1 MSLTA
6 RPLLPV
12 TGRSVELELTPDPP
26 FRLEEGKEYTI
37 RCTPLSGFRRYSAGR
52 EVDTSD
58 FAGFDRARPAVASN
72 GRLRLDMC
80 FPQEDEYWLRVS
92 DGEREIGC
100 PRVYALEPDLHACY
114 PLKGDLHNHTYLS
127 DGRESPAYV
136 IAMLRK
142 KGADFASITDHGW
155 YQPSLEALEY
165 WKELGTDFL
174 VLPGEEVHAPDCRV
188 HILSVGGRF
197 SVNSWGYDGAS
208 DYREKLEQ
216 EKSKLPANLDE
227 DDRTRIAASQAVFDK
242 AREAGALSLFCHPFW
257 ETADGFDIHE
267 DVTRYLLVSS
277 NAITGSANTPI
288 GTGIYTRPTRSALS
302 RKCWTSTGETVS
314 YPWSRWRPSPSGC
327 ANGQHKTRRKE
338 IRSLHREMSSP
349 P

>member
-227 DDRTRIAASQAVFDK
+227 DDRTRIAASQAVFGDFRYVRLCAFLFGRVFPGHDRICEEEGEWMRQAVFGRQESFDQLK
-242 AREAGALSLFCHPFW
+242 EPSRRILDYYDSL
-257 ETADGFDIHE
+257 
-267 DVTRYLLVSS
+267 
-277 NAITGSANTPI
+277 
-288 GTGIYTRPTRSALS
+288 
-302 RKCWTSTGETVS
+302 K
-314 YPWSRWRPSPSGC
+314 
-327 ANGQHKTRRKE
+327 
-338 IRSLHREMSSP
+338 
-349 P
+349 

>member
-114 PLKGDLHNHTYLS
+114 PLKGDHI
-127 DGRESPAYV
+127 GR
-136 IAMLRK
+136 
-142 KGADFASITDHGW
+142 
-155 YQPSLEALEY
+155 
-165 WKELGTDFL
+165 
-174 VLPGEEVHAPDCRV
+174 
-188 HILSVGGRF
+188 
-197 SVNSWGYDGAS
+197 
-208 DYREKLEQ
+208 
-216 EKSKLPANLDE
+216 
-227 DDRTRIAASQAVFDK
+227 
-242 AREAGALSLFCHPFW
+242 
-257 ETADGFDIHE
+257 
-267 DVTRYLLVSS
+267 
-277 NAITGSANTPI
+277 
-288 GTGIYTRPTRSALS
+288 
-302 RKCWTSTGETVS
+302 
-314 YPWSRWRPSPSGC
+314 
-327 ANGQHKTRRKE
+327 
-338 IRSLHREMSSP
+338 
-349 P
+349 